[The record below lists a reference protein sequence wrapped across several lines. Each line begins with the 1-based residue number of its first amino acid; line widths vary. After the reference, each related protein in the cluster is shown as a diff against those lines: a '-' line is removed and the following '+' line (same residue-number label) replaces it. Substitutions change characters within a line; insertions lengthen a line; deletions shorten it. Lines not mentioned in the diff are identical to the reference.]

1 MNLSLNVH
9 YHHLIILLSSDNFP
23 RIKLRIKRSYDTN
36 WQHHTPTNNNFYN
49 NHFKSTSLSFIGLH
63 FTPFIGN
70 HSFNSS
76 QSICEHVSSH

>member
-36 WQHHTPTNNNFYN
+36 WQHHTTTNNNFYN
-49 NHFKSTSLSFIGLH
+49 NHFIVLHWPPFHAIHRQSFI
-63 FTPFIGN
+63 
-70 HSFNSS
+70 
-76 QSICEHVSSH
+76 Q